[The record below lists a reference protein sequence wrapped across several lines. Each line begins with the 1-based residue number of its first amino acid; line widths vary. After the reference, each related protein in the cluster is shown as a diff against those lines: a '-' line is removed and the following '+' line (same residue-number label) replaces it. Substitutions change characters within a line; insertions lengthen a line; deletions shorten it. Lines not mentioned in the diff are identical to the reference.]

1 MSLRLHRRSEEGL
14 VPYVPP
20 KGADWRLSLRSPA
33 WRPRKIGFWARQT
46 GARFGVRSIVDT
58 AARPVSALDGVL
70 VFGALAVA
78 TFVILAVLRALGLW
92 Y

>member
-1 MSLRLHRRSEEGL
+1 MSLRLNRRSEQGL

-33 WRPRKIGFWARQT
+33 WRPGKIGFWARQT
-46 GARFGVRSIVDT
+46 GARFGVRSIAST
-58 AARPVSALDGVL
+58 AAKPVSALDGVL
-70 VFGALAVA
+70 VFLGLAVA
-78 TFVILAVLRALGLW
+78 TFVVLAVLRTLGLW